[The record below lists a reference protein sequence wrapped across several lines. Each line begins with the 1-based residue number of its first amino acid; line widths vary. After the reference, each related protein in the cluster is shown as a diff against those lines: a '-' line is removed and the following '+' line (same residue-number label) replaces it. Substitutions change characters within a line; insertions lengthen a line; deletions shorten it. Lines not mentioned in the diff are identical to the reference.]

1 MKYSTDHQRT
11 IAHLDLDTFFVS
23 VERLKDSRLNERPIM
38 VGGTGGRGVVSS
50 CSYEARRFGVHSG
63 MPMRMAKR
71 LCPHGVV
78 MRGDFD
84 AYTQYSQGITEIIKE
99 ESPVYEKASIDEFY
113 IDMTGMERFFGC
125 SKWANHLRGRV
136 IKETGLPI
144 SLGISV
150 NKMVSKVATGEAKP
164 NGAREVLANKVQDFL
179 APMPVRK
186 IPLIGKQMSMDL
198 AYMGVKR
205 VSTLREIPRELL
217 ECAFGK
223 HGTMLYRRSRGED
236 DTPVVQHSE
245 QKSMSSERT
254 FSEDTM
260 DIKKL
265 RALLTSQTE
274 KLAFKLRQSQRL
286 AACVT
291 VKIRYTDFDTVSRQA
306 KIPYTASDE
315 ILIEKVLSLFDTL
328 YQRRVRLRLVG
339 LKFSHLVPGRPQIR
353 LFESIPRQVDLYQAL
368 DTLKD
373 RYGSSCVRRASGM

>member
-1 MKYSTDHQRT
+1 MRS
-11 IAHLDLDTFFVS
+11 IAHMDLDTFFVS
-23 VERLKDSRLNERPIM
+23 VERLKDSRLNGRPIM

-50 CSYEARRFGVHSG
+50 CSYEARQFGVHSG
-63 MPMRMAKR
+63 MPMRLARR

-99 ESPVYEKASIDEFY
+99 EAPVYEKASIDEFY
-113 IDMTGMERFFGC
+113 IDMTGMERFFGGV
-125 SKWANHLRGRV
+125 KWAKHLRERV
-136 IKETGLPI
+136 IDETGLPI
-144 SLGISV
+144 SLGMSV

-164 NGAREVLANKVQDFL
+164 NGAREVKEKEVQDFL

-186 IPLIGKQMSMDL
+186 IPLIGKQMSLDL
-198 AYMGVKR
+198 AYMGVKK
-205 VSTLREIPRELL
+205 VKTLREIPRELL

-236 DTPVVQHSE
+236 DAAVVQHSE

-254 FSEDTM
+254 FDEDTM
-260 DIKKL
+260 DIHKL
-265 RALLTSQTE
+265 KALLTSMTE
-274 KLAFKLRQSQRL
+274 KLAFKLRQSHRL
-286 AACVT
+286 TACVT
-291 VKIRYTDFDTVSRQA
+291 VKIRYTDFDTVSRQT
-306 KIPYTASDE
+306 KIPYCASDE
-315 ILIEKVLSLFDTL
+315 ILIEKVLSLFELL

-353 LFESIPRQVDLYQAL
+353 LFESVPRQVDLYQAL

-373 RYGSSCVRRASGM
+373 RYGSSCVVRASGM